1 VRIVVGFAA
10 GGPAGVTARLMG
22 QWMSEQL
29 GQPFIVEN
37 RPGAGTNIGTEVVVR
52 APPDGHTLL
61 LTVPANAINAT
72 LYESL
77 SFNFLRDTSPVA
89 SILREPLVMEVNPSV
104 PVKTVPEFIAYA
116 KANPRT
122 LSMASG
128 GVGAATFSRRV
139 VHDEG
144 RNRHGSRALPR
155 LSTRTHRHVLWSG
168 ARDVRSFVFVD

>member
-1 VRIVVGFAA
+1 MVPALSNNAFAQSYPARPVHLLVGFPP
-10 GGPAGVTARLMG
+10 GGGTDLIALLVG
-22 QWMSEQL
+22 QALSERM
-29 GQPFIVEN
+29 GQPFVIEN

-116 KANPRT
+116 KANPRQ
-122 LSMASG
+122 L
-128 GVGAATFSRRV
+128 RRCK
-139 VHDEG
+139 EI
-144 RNRHGSRALPR
+144 S
-155 LSTRTHRHVLWSG
+155 
-168 ARDVRSFVFVD
+168 